1 MTTPHNP
8 DREGG
13 PLLKTYR
20 RAKAKLSSLMGGR
33 EHDIETHTPQKDP
46 ADSGH
51 DWKTKT
57 PEEVSEADKVRSQE
71 ERKEIYDNDGVMP
84 SDNRRAE
91 RETSAASD
99 REAPSQSGPGQD
111 DGGPRGQV
119 EVPSGDL
126 KRPVGAEN
134 PAAPAADEVGRHGM
148 ATMQEDEDGRVPSE
162 GLGIDDGPRVKYP
175 SDTGA

>member
-1 MTTPHNP
+1 MTTPQNP
-8 DREGG
+8 EREGG

-20 RAKAKLSSLMGGR
+20 RAKAKLSGLMGGGK
-33 EHDIETHTPQKDP
+33 HDIETHTPQKDP

-51 DWKTKT
+51 DWKSK
-57 PEEVSEADKVRSQE
+57 PAEEVSQADEVRSQE
-71 ERKEIYDNDGVMP
+71 ERKEIYDGDGVMP

-91 RETSAASD
+91 REPSSKSG
-99 REAPSQSGPGQD
+99 REAPSQDGPGED

-119 EVPSGDL
+119 EVPSGDP

-134 PAAPAADEVGRHGM
+134 PAAPAADEVERHGM
-148 ATMQEDEDGRVPSE
+148 ATMQEDEDGKVPSE